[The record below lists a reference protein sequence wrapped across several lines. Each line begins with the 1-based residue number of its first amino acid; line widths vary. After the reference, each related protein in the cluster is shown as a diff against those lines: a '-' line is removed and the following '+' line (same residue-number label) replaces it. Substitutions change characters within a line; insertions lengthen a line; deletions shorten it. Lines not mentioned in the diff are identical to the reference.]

1 MQSTRRVIRKA
12 LVEVIESKTA
22 APGERVKA
30 CKLLLKVAL
39 APKGK
44 PRGRPF
50 SSIRASVQN
59 KLLQRKV
66 CFGPVRR
73 TLHSKSR

>member
-30 CKLLLKVAL
+30 CKLLLKVTL

-50 SSIRASVQN
+50 SKKVAIATEKPQDSISSILDRIQ
-59 KLLQRKV
+59 
-66 CFGPVRR
+66 
-73 TLHSKSR
+73 